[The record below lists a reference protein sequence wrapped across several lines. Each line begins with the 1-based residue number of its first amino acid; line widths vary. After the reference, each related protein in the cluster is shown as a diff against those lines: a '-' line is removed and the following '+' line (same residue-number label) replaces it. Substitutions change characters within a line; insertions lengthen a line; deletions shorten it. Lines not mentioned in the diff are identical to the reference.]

1 MMRTTVPVKRLICI
15 GGDGNARALGCP
27 GPLPGWDVCV
37 VEHLAAAHKVLSHQH
52 YGVGLL
58 LDNRNIAG
66 NAGDAG
72 IARFLHQ
79 YPHMRWVGVFDAHRL
94 DQPALRELIAAH
106 LFDFHTRPV
115 DTLRLQHSLGHA
127 HGMATMAR
135 RMAPHGSTSSNS
147 HIHGASSA
155 IMRLRSH
162 IEKIAAVDAPVL
174 ISGESGSGKEL
185 AAQEIHLRSQ
195 RASGPFIA
203 INCAAMAPALIHSE
217 LFGHERGAFTGAT
230 RDKQGLLE
238 AASGGSI
245 FLDEIGDLPLDLQ
258 ASLLRVLQ
266 ERVIYRVGG
275 TRTIAVDARVIT
287 ATHVDLPQ
295 AVADGRF
302 REDLYYRLS
311 VFPIRVPALRERKDD
326 LPLLTDLIFNKFVDE
341 RSPQLKGVS
350 REALQAMAGYDW
362 PGNVRELI
370 NRLRRAMV
378 LAEQRLVMPE
388 DLDLPGKSAIGPLIV
403 ELGSSRMSAERTAIG
418 ESLARSGNNIT
429 RAARELGV
437 SRMTLY
443 RLMAKHE
450 ISV

>member
-1 MMRTTVPVKRLICI
+1 MVSVKRLICI
-15 GGDGNARALGCP
+15 TNKGSAHARACH
-27 GPLPGWDVCV
+27 GPLTGWDVCV
-37 VEHLAAAHKVLSHQH
+37 VDHLAAARKVLSQQH

-58 LDNRNIAG
+58 LDSSDGASVTEIEH
-66 NAGDAG
+66 
-72 IARFLHQ
+72 FLHQ
-79 YPHMRWVGVFDAHRL
+79 HPRMRWVGVFDACRL
-94 DQPALRELIAAH
+94 DEPAVRELIAAH

-127 HGMATMAR
+127 HGMATMAA
-135 RMAPHGSTSSNS
+135 RMAPHQSAPRNS
-147 HIHGASSA
+147 HIDGESGAIA
-155 IMRLRSH
+155 RLRSH
-162 IEKIAAVDAPVL
+162 IDKIAAVDAPVL

-185 AAQEIHLRSQ
+185 AAQEIHRRSQ

-217 LFGHERGAFTGAT
+217 LFGHERGAFTGAV

-258 ASLLRVLQ
+258 ASLLRFLQ

-275 TRTIAVDARVIT
+275 TRTIAVDTRVIT

-295 AVADGRF
+295 AVAGGRF

-326 LPLLTDLIFNKFVDE
+326 LPLLANLIFNKFADE

-350 REALQAMAGYDW
+350 REALQAMARHDW
-362 PGNVRELI
+362 PGNVRELT

-378 LAEQRLVMPE
+378 LAEHRLVMPE
-388 DLDLPGKSAIGPLIV
+388 DLDLPGVGPIGPLEV
-403 ELGSSRMSAERTAIG
+403 GLGSSRLSAERIAIG
-418 ESLARSGNNIT
+418 ESLARSGNNIS

>member
-1 MMRTTVPVKRLICI
+1 MRIPVPVKRLICI
-15 GGDGNARALGCP
+15 TREGSAHARACHGA
-27 GPLPGWDVCV
+27 LPGWDVCV
-37 VEHLAAAHKVLSHQH
+37 VEHLAAARKVLSQQH

-58 LDNRNIAG
+58 LDSSDSAD
-66 NAGDAG
+66 DAELE
-72 IARFLHQ
+72 RFLHQ
-79 YPHMRWVGVFDAHRL
+79 HHHMRWVGVFNAHRL
-94 DQPALRELIAAH
+94 VQPALRELIAAH
-106 LFDFHTRPV
+106 LVDFHTLPV

-127 HGMATMAR
+127 HGMASMATR
-135 RMAPHGSTSSNS
+135 SAPHEGTLRVS
-147 HIHGASSA
+147 HIDGTSA
-155 IMRLRSH
+155 AIARLRSH
-162 IEKIAAVDAPVL
+162 IDKIAAVDAPVL
-174 ISGESGSGKEL
+174 ICGESGSGKEL
-185 AAQEIHLRSQ
+185 AAQEIHLRSP
-195 RASGPFIA
+195 RATGPFIA

-217 LFGHERGAFTGAT
+217 LFGHERGAFTGAM

-258 ASLLRVLQ
+258 ASLLRFLQ

-311 VFPIRVPALRERKDD
+311 VFPIRVPALRERKED
-326 LPLLTDLIFNKFVDE
+326 LPLLTDLIFNKFASE

-350 REALQAMAGYDW
+350 REALQAMTRYDW

-370 NRLRRAMV
+370 NRVRRAMV
-378 LAEQRLVMPE
+378 LAEHRLVMPE
-388 DLDLPGKSAIGPLIV
+388 DLDLPGVGPICPHGV
-403 ELGSSRMSAERTAIG
+403 GLGTSRLSAERMAIG
-418 ESLARSGNNIT
+418 ESLARSGNNIS

>member
-1 MMRTTVPVKRLICI
+1 MPVKRLICI
-15 GGDGNARALGCP
+15 SHEGSANARACH
-27 GPLPGWDVCV
+27 GPLSGWDVCV
-37 VEHLAAAHKVLSHQH
+37 VEHLAAARKVLAQQH
-52 YGVGLL
+52 YGVGLF
-58 LDNRNIAG
+58 LDNSEG
-66 NAGDAG
+66 AGDAELEQ
-72 IARFLHQ
+72 FLHQ
-79 YPHMRWVGVFDAHRL
+79 HHHMRWVGVFDARRL
-94 DQPALRELIAAH
+94 DQPAVRELIAAY

-127 HGMATMAR
+127 HGMATMAS
-135 RMAPHGSTSSNS
+135 RMAPHGSAPRNS
-147 HIHGASSA
+147 HIHGVSSA
-155 IMRLRSH
+155 IVRLRSH
-162 IEKIAAVDAPVL
+162 IDKIAAVDAPVL

-275 TRTIAVDARVIT
+275 IRTIAIDARVIT
-287 ATHVDLPQ
+287 ATHVNLPQ

-311 VFPIRVPALRERKDD
+311 VFPIHMPALRERKED
-326 LPLLTDLIFNKFVDE
+326 LPLLTDLVFNKYADE
-341 RSPQLKGVS
+341 RSPQVKGVS
-350 REALQAMAGYDW
+350 REALQAMASYDW

-378 LAEQRLVMPE
+378 LAEHRLVMPE
-388 DLDLPGKSAIGPLIV
+388 DLDLPGIGPLYPLGV
-403 ELGSSRMSAERTAIG
+403 ALGSSRLSAERIAIG

-429 RAARELGV
+429 RAARELGI

-450 ISV
+450 ISL

>member
-1 MMRTTVPVKRLICI
+1 MSVKRLLCI
-15 GGDGNARALGCP
+15 SGEGNAHARACHGE
-27 GPLPGWDVCV
+27 LPGWDVCV
-37 VEHLAAAHKVLSHQH
+37 VENIAAARKVLAQQH

-58 LDNRNIAG
+58 LDRSDG
-66 NAGDAG
+66 SGDAELE
-72 IARFLHQ
+72 RFLRQH
-79 YPHMRWVGVFDAHRL
+79 HHTRWIGVFDAPRI

-115 DTLRLQHSLGHA
+115 DMLRLQHSLGHA
-127 HGMATMAR
+127 HGMATLAKATPPHR
-135 RMAPHGSTSSNS
+135 RQASERAS
-147 HIHGASSA
+147 HIDGASRA
-155 IMRLRSH
+155 IVRLRAH
-162 IEKIAAVDAPVL
+162 IDKIAAVDAPVL

-195 RASGPFIA
+195 RANGPFIA
-203 INCAAMAPALIHSE
+203 INCAAVAPALIHSE

-258 ASLLRVLQ
+258 ASLLRFLQ

-275 TRTIAVDARVIT
+275 TRTIAVDARVIA
-287 ATHVDLPQ
+287 ATHVNLPQ
-295 AVADGRF
+295 AVAEGRF

-311 VFPIRVPALRERKDD
+311 VFPIRVPPLRERKED
-326 LPLLTDLIFNKFVDE
+326 LPLLTDLIFNKYAAE

-350 REALQAMAGYDW
+350 REALQAMARYDW

-370 NRLRRAMV
+370 NRVRRAMV
-378 LAEQRLVMPE
+378 LAEQRLIMPE
-388 DLDLPGKSAIGPLIV
+388 DLDLPSAGPICPV
-403 ELGSSRMSAERTAIG
+403 REGLGNSRLSAERIAIG
-418 ESLARSGNNIT
+418 ESLARSGNNISQ
-429 RAARELGV
+429 AARDLGV

-443 RLMAKHE
+443 RLMAKHA
-450 ISV
+450 ISS

>member
-1 MMRTTVPVKRLICI
+1 
-15 GGDGNARALGCP
+15 
-27 GPLPGWDVCV
+27 
-37 VEHLAAAHKVLSHQH
+37 LS
-52 YGVGLL
+52 
-58 LDNRNIAG
+58 R
-66 NAGDAG
+66 
-72 IARFLHQ
+72 
-79 YPHMRWVGVFDAHRL
+79 
-94 DQPALRELIAAH
+94 
-106 LFDFHTRPV
+106 
-115 DTLRLQHSLGHA
+115 
-127 HGMATMAR
+127 
-135 RMAPHGSTSSNS
+135 
-147 HIHGASSA
+147 
-155 IMRLRSH
+155 
-162 IEKIAAVDAPVL
+162 
-174 ISGESGSGKEL
+174 
-185 AAQEIHLRSQ
+185 
-195 RASGPFIA
+195 
-203 INCAAMAPALIHSE
+203 MAPALIHSE
-217 LFGHERGAFTGAT
+217 LFGHERGAFTGAM

-258 ASLLRVLQ
+258 ASLLRFLQ

-295 AVADGRF
+295 AVAEGRF

-311 VFPIRVPALRERKDD
+311 VFPIRVPALRERKED
-326 LPLLTDLIFNKFVDE
+326 LPLLTDLIFNKFASE

-350 REALQAMAGYDW
+350 REALQAMTRYDW

-378 LAEQRLVMPE
+378 LAEHRLVMPE
-388 DLDLPGKSAIGPLIV
+388 DLDLPGVGPICPNGV
-403 ELGSSRMSAERTAIG
+403 GLGTSRMSAERVAIG
-418 ESLARSGNNIT
+418 ESLARSGNNIS

>member
-1 MMRTTVPVKRLICI
+1 VPVKRLICI
-15 GGDGNARALGCP
+15 TREGSAHARACHGA
-27 GPLPGWDVCV
+27 LPGWDVCV
-37 VEHLAAAHKVLSHQH
+37 VEHLAAARKVLSQQH

-58 LDNRNIAG
+58 LDSSDGA
-66 NAGDAG
+66 DDTELE
-72 IARFLHQ
+72 RFLHQ
-79 YPHMRWVGVFDAHRL
+79 HHHVRWVGVFDAHRL
-94 DQPALRELIAAH
+94 VQPALRELIAAH
-106 LFDFHTRPV
+106 LVDFHTLPV
-115 DTLRLQHSLGHA
+115 DTLRLEHSLGHA
-127 HGMATMAR
+127 HGMASMAKR
-135 RMAPHGSTSSNS
+135 SAPHEGALRVS
-147 HIHGASSA
+147 HIDGASAA
-155 IMRLRSH
+155 IARLRSH
-162 IEKIAAVDAPVL
+162 IDKIAAVDAPVL
-174 ISGESGSGKEL
+174 ICGESGSGKEL
-185 AAQEIHLRSQ
+185 AAQEIHLRSP
-195 RASGPFIA
+195 RATGPFIA

-217 LFGHERGAFTGAT
+217 LFGHERGAFTGAM

-258 ASLLRVLQ
+258 ASLLRFLQ

-311 VFPIRVPALRERKDD
+311 VFPIRVPALRERKED
-326 LPLLTDLIFNKFVDE
+326 LPLLTDLIFNKFASE

-350 REALQAMAGYDW
+350 REALQAMARYDW

-378 LAEQRLVMPE
+378 LAEHRLVMPE
-388 DLDLPGKSAIGPLIV
+388 DLDLPGVGPICPNGV
-403 ELGSSRMSAERTAIG
+403 GLGTSRLSAERVAIG
-418 ESLARSGNNIT
+418 ESLARSGNNIS

>member
-1 MMRTTVPVKRLICI
+1 VPVKRLICI
-15 GGDGNARALGCP
+15 TREGSAHARVCHGA
-27 GPLPGWDVCV
+27 LPGWDVCV
-37 VEHLAAAHKVLSHQH
+37 VEHLAAARKVLSQQH

-58 LDNRNIAG
+58 LDSSDGAN
-66 NAGDAG
+66 DTELE
-72 IARFLHQ
+72 RFLHQ
-79 YPHMRWVGVFDAHRL
+79 HHHVRWVGVFDAHRL
-94 DQPALRELIAAH
+94 VQPALRELIAAH
-106 LFDFHTRPV
+106 LVDFHTLPV

-127 HGMATMAR
+127 HGMASMATR
-135 RMAPHGSTSSNS
+135 SPPHEGALRVS
-147 HIHGASSA
+147 HIDGTSA
-155 IMRLRSH
+155 AIARLRSH
-162 IEKIAAVDAPVL
+162 IDKIAAVDAPVL
-174 ISGESGSGKEL
+174 ICGESGSGKEL
-185 AAQEIHLRSQ
+185 AAQEIHLRSP
-195 RASGPFIA
+195 RATGPFIA
-203 INCAAMAPALIHSE
+203 INCAAMAPTLIHSE
-217 LFGHERGAFTGAT
+217 LFGHERGAFTGAM

-258 ASLLRVLQ
+258 ASLLRFLQ

-311 VFPIRVPALRERKDD
+311 VFPIRVPALRERKED
-326 LPLLTDLIFNKFVDE
+326 LPLLTDLIFNKFASE

-350 REALQAMAGYDW
+350 REALQAMARYDW

-370 NRLRRAMV
+370 NRVRRAMV
-378 LAEQRLVMPE
+378 LAEHRLVMPE
-388 DLDLPGKSAIGPLIV
+388 DLDLPGVGPICPNGV
-403 ELGSSRMSAERTAIG
+403 GLGTSRLSAERVAIG
-418 ESLARSGNNIT
+418 ESLARSGNNIS

>member
-1 MMRTTVPVKRLICI
+1 MSVKRLLCI
-15 GGDGNARALGCP
+15 SSEGSAHARACHGE
-27 GPLPGWDVCV
+27 LPGWDVCV
-37 VEHLAAAHKVLSHQH
+37 VESIAAARKVLAQQH

-58 LDNRNIAG
+58 LDRSDG
-66 NAGDAG
+66 SGDAE
-72 IARFLHQ
+72 IERFLRQH
-79 YPHMRWVGVFDAHRL
+79 HHTRWIGIFDAQRL

-115 DTLRLQHSLGHA
+115 DTLRLKHSLGHA
-127 HGMATMAR
+127 HGMAALAKDTAPR
-135 RMAPHGSTSSNS
+135 RLSAQRTS
-147 HIHGASSA
+147 HIDGASRA
-155 IMRLRSH
+155 IARLRAH
-162 IEKIAAVDAPVL
+162 IDKIAAVDAPVL

-185 AAQEIHLRSQ
+185 AAQEIHLQSQ
-195 RASGPFIA
+195 RAGGPFIA
-203 INCAAMAPALIHSE
+203 INCAAVAPALIHSE

-258 ASLLRVLQ
+258 ASLLRFLQ

-275 TRTIAVDARVIT
+275 TRTIEVDARVIT
-287 ATHVDLPQ
+287 ATHVNLPQ
-295 AVADGRF
+295 AVAEGRF

-311 VFPIRVPALRERKDD
+311 VFPIRVPPLRERKED
-326 LPLLTDLIFNKFVDE
+326 LPLLTDLIFNKYAAE

-350 REALQAMAGYDW
+350 REALQAMARYDW

-370 NRLRRAMV
+370 NRVRRAMV

-388 DLDLPGKSAIGPLIV
+388 DLDLPSAGPICPV
-403 ELGSSRMSAERTAIG
+403 KEGLGNSRLSAERVAIG
-418 ESLARSGNNIT
+418 ESLARSGNNISQ
-429 RAARELGV
+429 AARDLGV

-443 RLMAKHE
+443 RLMAKHS
-450 ISV
+450 ISS

>member
-1 MMRTTVPVKRLICI
+1 VSVKRLLCI
-15 GGDGNARALGCP
+15 SGEGNAHARACHGE
-27 GPLPGWDVCV
+27 LPGWDVCV
-37 VEHLAAAHKVLSHQH
+37 VENIAAARKVLSQQH

-58 LDNRNIAG
+58 LDRSDG
-66 NAGDAG
+66 SGDAELE
-72 IARFLHQ
+72 RFLRQH
-79 YPHMRWVGVFDAHRL
+79 HHTRWIGVFDALRI

-115 DTLRLQHSLGHA
+115 DMLRLQHSLGHA
-127 HGMATMAR
+127 HGMATLAKATPPHR
-135 RMAPHGSTSSNS
+135 RQASERAS
-147 HIHGASSA
+147 HIDGASRA
-155 IMRLRSH
+155 IVRLRAH
-162 IEKIAAVDAPVL
+162 IDKIAAVDAPVL

-195 RASGPFIA
+195 RANGPFIA
-203 INCAAMAPALIHSE
+203 INCAAVAPALIHSE

-258 ASLLRVLQ
+258 ASLLRFLQ

-275 TRTIAVDARVIT
+275 TRTIAVDARVIA
-287 ATHVDLPQ
+287 ATHVNLPQ
-295 AVADGRF
+295 AVAEGRF

-311 VFPIRVPALRERKDD
+311 VFPIRVPPLRERKED
-326 LPLLTDLIFNKFVDE
+326 LPLLTDLIFNKYAAE

-350 REALQAMAGYDW
+350 REALQAMARYDW

-370 NRLRRAMV
+370 NRVRRAMV
-378 LAEQRLVMPE
+378 LAEQRLIMPE
-388 DLDLPGKSAIGPLIV
+388 DLDLPSAGPICPV
-403 ELGSSRMSAERTAIG
+403 REGLGNSRLSAERIAIG
-418 ESLARSGNNIT
+418 ESLARSGNNISQ
-429 RAARELGV
+429 AARDLGV

-443 RLMAKHE
+443 RLMAKHA
-450 ISV
+450 ISS